1 VYGGTDM
8 KIGGKIYMSE
18 VFANEECDYSLD
30 VPKEKRFLNT
40 TSYDY
45 SVEYLYNLI
54 KKGKI
59 VLEVPF
65 QRKHIWKNDKASM
78 LIESVIMNVPIPPL
92 YFAEEDDGKWLVLD
106 GLQRL
111 YSILNYYNNE
121 FALTKVEVLE
131 ELQKMKYKDLPPKA
145 KSLLDDGLLRVNIIK
160 KDSHRDIKYD
170 IFMRLNR
177 GAVTLNYQELRNC
190 LYRGNLNDAAKELCS
205 ENRDFLLM
213 LKQKKPHQRYLD
225 VEFIIRY
232 FAIADNFIKND
243 DKVLVGGYKGK
254 LVSFLNEYMDEN
266 KDCSLEEK
274 EQYKI
279 RFNDTIEKIKIVFGV
294 ENAFRDISTNNVK
307 VYKTIADFIM
317 PSFERM
323 SFEYVQTNKIDIYS
337 KLVSFLKREDIQN
350 SLLVKTSDK
359 EMINLRIGE
368 WFKEIEDGISF

>member
-1 VYGGTDM
+1 MGE
-8 KIGGKIYMSE
+8 I
-18 VFANEECDYSLD
+18 FANEEDDYSID

-40 TSYDY
+40 VSYDY
-45 SVEYLYNLI
+45 SVEYLYNTI

-111 YSILNYYNNE
+111 HSIMNFYDNE

-131 ELQKMKYKDLPPKA
+131 ELRKKKYKDLPPKA

-190 LYRGNLNDAAKELCS
+190 LYRGNLNDAAKELCE
-205 ENRDFLLM
+205 ENKTFLAI
-213 LKQKKPHQRYLD
+213 LKQKGPHQRYQD

-232 FAIADNFIKND
+232 FAISDNLTKDAKGNIMIS
-243 DKVLVGGYKGK
+243 GYKGK
-254 LVSFLNEYMDEN
+254 LVAYLNEYMDQN
-266 KDCSLEEK
+266 KDCPLEKK
-274 EQYKI
+274 EEYKS
-279 RFNDTIEKIKIVFGV
+279 RFNETIQKVAIVFGV
-294 ENAFRDISTNNVK
+294 EKAFRDISTDNVK

-323 SFEYVQTNKIDIYS
+323 DLNYVQQHKEELYQKAKAYLSNDETQTTLAI
-337 KLVSFLKREDIQN
+337 
-350 SLLVKTSDK
+350 KTSDK
-359 EMINLRIGE
+359 DIINKRING
-368 WFKEIEDGISF
+368 WFKELKDEISF

>member
-1 VYGGTDM
+1 M
-8 KIGGKIYMSE
+8 KIKIGGRVYMGE
-18 VFANEECDYSLD
+18 VFAKDDDEYMLD

-40 TSYDY
+40 VSYDY
-45 SVEYLYNLI
+45 SVEYLYNMI

-65 QRKHIWKNDKASM
+65 QRNHIWKNDKASM
-78 LIESVIMNVPIPPL
+78 LVESIIMNVPIPPL
-92 YFAEEDDGKWLVLD
+92 YFAEEEDGKWLVLD

-111 YSILNYYNNE
+111 YSILNFYDNE

-131 ELQKMKYKDLPPKA
+131 ELKKMKYKDLPPKA

-190 LYRGNLNDAAKELCS
+190 LYRGNLNDAAKELCE
-205 ENRDFLLM
+205 ENKTFLAM
-213 LKQKKPHQRYLD
+213 LKQKKPHQRYQD
-225 VEFIIRY
+225 VEFIIRF
-232 FAIADNFIKND
+232 FAISDNLAINEEGEFVIN
-243 DKVLVGGYKGK
+243 GYKGK
-254 LVSFLNEYMDEN
+254 LVSFLNEYMDKH

-274 EQYKI
+274 EQYKK
-279 RFNDTIEKIKIVFGV
+279 RFNETIQKVDLVFGV
-294 ENAFRDISTNNVK
+294 EKAFRDISTDNVK

-323 SFEYVQTNKIDIYS
+323 DMDFIDNHKEELFELTKKYLEKAET
-337 KLVSFLKREDIQN
+337 QN
-350 SLLVKTSDK
+350 RLAIKTSDK
-359 EMINLRIGE
+359 DVMNRRISE
-368 WFKEIEDGISF
+368 WFKELEDEVSF

>member
-1 VYGGTDM
+1 M
-8 KIGGKIYMSE
+8 KIGGKRYMAD
-18 VFANEECDYSLD
+18 VFANEEEGYSLD
-30 VPKEKRFLNT
+30 IPKENRFLNT
-40 TSYDY
+40 AAYDY

-78 LIESVIMNVPIPPL
+78 LIESIIMNVPIPPL
-92 YFAEEDDGKWLVLD
+92 YFAEEEDGKWLVLD

-111 YSILNYYNNE
+111 YSILNFYDNE
-121 FALTKVEVLE
+121 FALSKVEVLE

-190 LYRGNLNDAAKELCS
+190 LYRGNLNDAAKELCK
-205 ENRDFLLM
+205 ENHTFM
-213 LKQKKPHQRYLD
+213 KILKQKEPNSRYLD

-232 FAIADNFIKND
+232 FAISDN
-243 DKVLVGGYKGK
+243 LVKDSQNNIYILGYKGK
-254 LVSFLNEYMDEN
+254 LVSFLNEYMDKN

-274 EQYKI
+274 AKYKE
-279 RFNDTIEKIKIVFGV
+279 RFNQTIEKISSVYGV
-294 ENAFRDISTNNVK
+294 DEAFRDISTDNVK

-323 SFEYVQTNKIDIYS
+323 SLDYVNNHRLELYEKTKSYLAKEITQS
-337 KLVSFLKREDIQN
+337 R
-350 SLLVKTSDK
+350 LLIKTSDK
-359 EMINLRIGE
+359 DVMNGKTSD
-368 WFKEIEDGISF
+368 WFKEFNNEISF

>member
-1 VYGGTDM
+1 MGD
-8 KIGGKIYMSE
+8 I
-18 VFANEECDYSLD
+18 FANEEEEYTLD

-40 TSYDY
+40 ISYDY
-45 SVEYLYNLI
+45 SVEYLYNMI

-111 YSILNYYNNE
+111 YSILNYYDNE
-121 FALTKVEVLE
+121 FSLTKVEVLE
-131 ELQKMKYKDLPPKA
+131 ELKTKKYKDLPPKA

-190 LYRGNLNDAAKELCS
+190 LFRGNLNDAAKELCE
-205 ENRDFLLM
+205 ENETFLAI
-213 LKQKKPHQRYLD
+213 LKQKKPHQRYQD
-225 VEFIIRY
+225 VEFVIRY
-232 FAIADNFIKND
+232 FAISDSLVKD
-243 DKVLVGGYKGK
+243 ESGKVVIEGYKGK
-254 LVSFLNEYMDEN
+254 LVSFLNEYMDRN

-274 EQYKI
+274 SKYKE
-279 RFNDTIEKIKIVFGV
+279 RFNATIQKVVIVFG
-294 ENAFRDISTNNVK
+294 EEKAFRDISTNNVK

-317 PSFERM
+317 PSFERL
-323 SFEYVQTNKIDIYS
+323 SFEYVETHKEVLYQKVKAYLTKPETQS
-337 KLVSFLKREDIQN
+337 
-350 SLLVKTSDK
+350 SLSIKTSDK
-359 EMINLRIGE
+359 DIINQRING
-368 WFKEIEDGISF
+368 WFKELEDEILL